1 MLVLFTLIPA
11 QLTHNDCNQSCT
23 TPWAAKGKAHY
34 VTLIQKSL
42 DFTFPYSLS
51 LDQGKI
57 KMSLCIFLLKLT
69 GKKIKL

>member
-23 TPWAAKGKAHY
+23 TPWEAKGKAHY

-42 DFTFPYSLS
+42 WTSP
-51 LDQGKI
+51 
-57 KMSLCIFLLKLT
+57 FL
-69 GKKIKL
+69 IQCH